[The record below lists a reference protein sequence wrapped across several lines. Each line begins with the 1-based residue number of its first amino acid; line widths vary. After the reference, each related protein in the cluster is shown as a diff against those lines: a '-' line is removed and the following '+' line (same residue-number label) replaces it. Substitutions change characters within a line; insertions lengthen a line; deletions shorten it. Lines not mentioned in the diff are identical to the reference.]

1 MNHHIPSPPLLF
13 NFPTQGTL
21 DQQSNC
27 SWCTVRQLCQLT
39 KPSQLLT
46 INAQATIDLNFK
58 HRNTNSTNFNLYSV
72 DLSHRFSYK
81 KESLREKLYS
91 QLFLHPPGVYPLDV
105 QHVGEQPLCEHFC
118 PHCEH
123 GDIFPACP
131 PIICVGVW
139 VGWLVGSPGE
149 TWMINSVHPFSLHP
163 LCIGSV
169 VCIMPGWR
177 ACVCAQGRRWFPHLR
192 EGTYREL
199 LGQLLLAW
207 NSLPLP
213 ARPRNDHREELPPV
227 G

>member
-13 NFPTQGTL
+13 YFPTQGTL
-21 DQQSNC
+21 DQSNSNC

-72 DLSHRFSYK
+72 DRSHRFSYK

-105 QHVGEQPLCEHFC
+105 QQVGELNSPYVNISGHIVSMEISSLHGLPLYVWVF
-118 PHCEH
+118 
-123 GDIFPACP
+123 
-131 PIICVGVW
+131 GV
-139 VGWLVGSPGE
+139 VGWLAHLGKLGWS
-149 TWMINSVHPFSLHP
+149 T
-163 LCIGSV
+163 LCIHFP
-169 VCIMPGWR
+169 CIHFALAPWCILPGWR

-192 EGTYREL
+192 REPRASRPTVTCL
-199 LGQLLLAW
+199 EQSA
-207 NSLPLP
+207 P
-213 ARPRNDHREELPPV
+213 ACPA
-227 G
+227 

>member
-21 DQQSNC
+21 VQSNC

-105 QHVGEQPLCEHFC
+105 QQVGELNSPYVNISGHIVSMEISSLHGLPLYVWVFGVVGWLTWGNLDDQLCAS
-118 PHCEH
+118 
-123 GDIFPACP
+123 IFPASTLH
-131 PIICVGVW
+131 
-139 VGWLVGSPGE
+139 WLRG
-149 TWMINSVHPFSLHP
+149 VHPAWLA
-163 LCIGSV
+163 C
-169 VCIMPGWR
+169 M
-177 ACVCAQGRRWFPHLR
+177 CVCAQGGRWFPHLR
-192 EGTYREL
+192 REPRASRPTVTCL
-199 LGQLLLAW
+199 EQSA
-207 NSLPLP
+207 P
-213 ARPRNDHREELPPV
+213 ACPA
-227 G
+227 